1 MPEQTGHSS
10 AFFFIEA
17 LQYSQN
23 FIPRS
28 ANECSGG
35 PFVNIPTTMKVRP
48 PIMKTSANP
57 EAPKKAMIKT
67 KPVRDIRT
75 PAATRLVYT
84 SQYL

>member
-1 MPEQTGHSS
+1 MPEQTGHSF

-35 PFVNIPTTMKVRP
+35 PFVNIPT
-48 PIMKTSANP
+48 IMKIRPAMMNMSANP
-57 EAPKKAMIKT
+57 EEPKNAIIKIT
-67 KPVRDIRT
+67 PITEIST
-75 PAATRLVYT
+75 PAETRLGYIG
-84 SQYL
+84 QYL